1 MVATLNSGNLPTSV
15 SISSVTDVC
24 GMVENVGVAV
34 GIESQAQSVQ
44 LLFPFPVS
52 VAAIFIVGS
61 WPTSGNVRQCRTMST
76 ISYRPTS
83 RARPKIGGRSWN
95 RGAISLRSKVISTS
109 GLAAAILN
117 FGKYPTSGNVG
128 RVRDVFGM
136 VSNIGVAVGIV
147 SPPHCV
153 Q

>member
-1 MVATLNSGNLPTSV
+1 MVAILNSGNLPTSV

-61 WPTSGNVRQCRTMST
+61 WPTSGNVGHCRTMST
-76 ISYRPTS
+76 ISYSR
-83 RARPKIGGRSWN
+83 RARSKIGMQKLESR
-95 RGAISLRSKVISTS
+95 RHL
-109 GLAAAILN
+109 
-117 FGKYPTSGNVG
+117 
-128 RVRDVFGM
+128 
-136 VSNIGVAVGIV
+136 
-147 SPPHCV
+147 SPFKM
-153 Q
+153 